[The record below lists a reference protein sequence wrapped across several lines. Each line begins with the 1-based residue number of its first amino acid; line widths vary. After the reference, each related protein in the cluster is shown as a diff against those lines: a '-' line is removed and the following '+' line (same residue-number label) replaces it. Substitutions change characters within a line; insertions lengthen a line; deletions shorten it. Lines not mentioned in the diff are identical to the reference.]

1 MSANKGSRR
10 LARILKL
17 IPFLQRNSG
26 ISLEDAA
33 NLFSI
38 TEEQLISDL
47 NLIWLCGLPGYSH
60 LELIDVSYDSGIVS
74 IQNAETLARPM
85 RMTFDEGA
93 ALLLAIENLAII
105 APESDAKILAKL
117 RKKISDLLTLAIDHP
132 DSEKTIGA
140 PVLPEIIRLLESG
153 DVLIDVDYYSATLD
167 DVVVR
172 TIRPV
177 ELMSMNGFSYL
188 TGYSIE
194 DDRYMHLR
202 VDRIRHVALSSLS
215 SAQPEP
221 NFASI
226 RAERGGGA
234 KEPLQVEIVAEAS
247 AYWLLQKWR
256 LDSLVPDEKRMSFH
270 GAIPVFDQRWLVR
283 LAMSAGGSIAIQTPL
298 ELRSAVIQAAERT
311 RQRYLH
317 PLK

>member
-1 MSANKGSRR
+1 MSANTGSRR

-26 ISLEDAA
+26 ISVEDAA

-74 IQNAETLARPM
+74 IQNADTLSRPM
-85 RMTFDEGA
+85 RITFDEGA

-105 APESDAKILAKL
+105 APESDAKILLGL
-117 RKKISDLLTLAIDHP
+117 RKKISDLLALAIDHP
-132 DSEKTIGA
+132 ESEISTNP

-153 DVLIDVDYYSATLD
+153 DVLIDIDYYSATLD

-188 TGYSIE
+188 TGYSLE

-202 VDRIRHVALSSLS
+202 VDRIRKVAP
-215 SAQPEP
+215 SASTTGQPTP
-221 NFASI
+221 NSAMK
-226 RAERGGGA
+226 GA
-234 KEPLQVEIVAEAS
+234 RKGSQISLQVELVAEAS

-256 LDSLVPDEKRMSFH
+256 LDSLVPDEKWMSFH
-270 GAIPVFDQRWLVR
+270 GAIPVYDQRWLVR
-283 LAMSAGGSIAIQTPL
+283 LAMSAGGSIAVNAPL
-298 ELRSAVIQAAERT
+298 EVRTAVAQAAERT
-311 RQRYLH
+311 RQRYLN